1 LDERYN
7 SCRSDFEVSQKNI
20 GRLSNIKGTCL
31 DTLQHVSETMELLSS
46 GFVSKHNISQNFSIQ
61 LVESRKNIGKLRSTL
76 STREQSITQLNSEN
90 EKLKSQVREL
100 NSSLNNVNGD
110 KQVLQNKLG
119 VIQVD
124 MDGLKS
130 NTSRLLVE
138 NAGLEK
144 VLNVKEKLEDR
155 KIEAAEQV
163 LDLASKKGIKKIR
176 IITDDEDIEND
187 SVSNETLENDTK
199 EIEKVVEK
207 NIRKMAKSNKDKL
220 KPILDVLSKKS
231 TPDVNSS
238 FKLDNIFFEDTSQS
252 GEDGSDKDTTRKQK
266 NSSGV
271 LQLDDLSFS
280 KQHEI
285 FPRSGIKFA
294 STDKHNIAPSNINIG
309 TNTLDLKTTE
319 ENNQSEFITESP
331 LNLKS
336 KLGLL
341 PSKLTPESMPPFNVQ
356 QVVHKNENTLA
367 EINTAMK
374 STKKKIRKLKQSGQ
388 ILTDINV
395 DPKSEKRNGGSGDL
409 FADKENNDHG
419 AINAKEA
426 SQQIAKIV
434 KELPNLVKI

>member
-1 LDERYN
+1 
-7 SCRSDFEVSQKNI
+7 
-20 GRLSNIKGTCL
+20 
-31 DTLQHVSETMELLSS
+31 M
-46 GFVSKHNISQNFSIQ
+46 
-61 LVESRKNIGKLRSTL
+61 
-76 STREQSITQLNSEN
+76 
-90 EKLKSQVREL
+90 
-100 NSSLNNVNGD
+100 
-110 KQVLQNKLG
+110 
-119 VIQVD
+119 
-124 MDGLKS
+124 
-130 NTSRLLVE
+130 
-138 NAGLEK
+138 
-144 VLNVKEKLEDR
+144 
-155 KIEAAEQV
+155 
-163 LDLASKKGIKKIR
+163 
-176 IITDDEDIEND
+176 
-187 SVSNETLENDTK
+187 
-199 EIEKVVEK
+199 
-207 NIRKMAKSNKDKL
+207 
-220 KPILDVLSKKS
+220 
-231 TPDVNSS
+231 NSS